1 MRNNF
6 FNKDSW
12 KVEDTN
18 TFFKISYE
26 KNDFN
31 LNEFSFEEVI
41 SFIEKISFRDS
52 FELRLEI
59 DGIQESITDKINKNI
74 ILQFFN
80 NKREENPE
88 VNLELFLD
96 VKKNIDSNVLSIYS
110 FDMFLNFLEEK
121 NLIDCIELFS
131 SILNEKI
138 IFEVLDSDS
147 EIKLYTKSIAI
158 INDHK
163 KLNNELFN
171 FVNRKKKNKLFSENK
186 IITNIHFNSLLADDF
201 HIIYGDNNRIKDLFQ
216 KIESILS
223 FSSVVNTFTLSEYN
237 TFEIKINGYKTV
249 SIDNLN
255 MDFLNGKNELL
266 YRIYEWAYDGGNGTD
281 KIGLIRN
288 VLSLHLDSDGKVKID
303 SEVWDAIHSN
313 YQIYL
318 KENIQSYLEIKNKI
332 GEFILELSSKT
343 YSMADDILNAFK
355 NNILL
360 LLTFIISVVVV
371 NGIKDNG
378 IEKIFCI
385 EYIFVISF
393 LSLISIVWFWLLQ
406 REIIKRF
413 DKATSNV
420 RSILVRNYRQI
431 IMQSEIDNTLKP
443 VILKNKKYLKSQIK
457 DFFLY
462 LLISILLI
470 NVFFWLGN
478 YISIKK
484 TNEKT
489 DIQTNESV
497 DELLNNVKKLLKE
510 LDILNNK
517 LSNKLIK
524 EINELKS
531 TNDKIIEERET
542 YEYKAQDVEKEKKIL
557 LENYNLLNN
566 NNIKISNFSDN
577 K

>member
-1 MRNNF
+1 MSNNF

-12 KVEDTN
+12 EVEDTN

-31 LNEFSFEEVI
+31 LNEFSIKEVI
-41 SFIEKISFRDS
+41 SFIEEIPSRDS

-59 DGIQESITDKINKNI
+59 DGLQESIINKIDKHKI
-74 ILQFFN
+74 IQFFN
-80 NKREENPE
+80 DYRKKKEE
-88 VNLELFLD
+88 VNFELFLE
-96 VKKNIDSNVLSIYS
+96 VKKNKYSNVLSIYS
-110 FDMFLNFLEEK
+110 FNVFLDFLEEK
-121 NLIDCIELFS
+121 KLIDCIELFS
-131 SILNEKI
+131 NMLNEKI
-138 IFEVLDSDS
+138 IFEVLDNGSKV
-147 EIKLYTKSIAI
+147 ELYTKSIAI
-158 INDHK
+158 INRYKD
-163 KLNNELFN
+163 LNNNLLN
-171 FVNRKKKNKLFSENK
+171 FVNRKEKNKLFSENK

-201 HIIYGDNNRIKDLFQ
+201 HIIYGDNNRIIDLFQ

-223 FSSVVNTFTLSEYN
+223 FASVVNTFTLSENN
-237 TFEIKINGYKTV
+237 TFEIKISGYKTI
-249 SIDNLN
+249 SIDNLD
-255 MDFLNGKNELL
+255 MDFFNGKDELL

-288 VLSLHLDSDGKVKID
+288 VLSLHLDSGGKVKID

-343 YSMADDILNAFK
+343 YSMADDVLNTFK
-355 NNILL
+355 NNVLL

-378 IEKIFCI
+378 IDKIFSL
-385 EYIFVISF
+385 EYIFVILF
-393 LSLISIVWFWLLQ
+393 LSVMSIVWFCLLEH
-406 REIIKRF
+406 EIIKRF

-457 DFFLY
+457 VLFKY
-462 LLISILLI
+462 LLIAIFLI
-470 NVFFWLGN
+470 NAFFWLGN

-497 DELLNNVKKLLKE
+497 DELLNNAKKHLKE

-524 EINELKS
+524 EIDELKS
-531 TNDKIIEERET
+531 TNDKIIEEREI
-542 YEYKAQDVEKEKKIL
+542 YEYKVQKVEKENKIL

-566 NNIKISNFSDN
+566 NIKTSNFSDN

>member
-1 MRNNF
+1 MSNNF
-6 FNKDSW
+6 FNKNSW

-26 KNDFN
+26 KNDFD
-31 LNEFSFEEVI
+31 LNEFSIEEVI

-59 DGIQESITDKINKNI
+59 DGIQESITNKIDKDKIVH
-74 ILQFFN
+74 FFN
-80 NKREENPE
+80 NKRK
-88 VNLELFLD
+88 VNDKVDLELFLD
-96 VKKNIDSNVLSIYS
+96 VNKNVDSKILSIYS
-110 FDMFLNFLEEK
+110 FDKFLNFLEDK
-121 NLIDCIELFS
+121 KLIDCIELFS
-131 SILNEKI
+131 NILNEKI
-138 IFEVLDSDS
+138 IFEVLDGDS
-147 EIKLYTKSIAI
+147 KIELYTKSIAI
-158 INDHK
+158 INDYE
-163 KLNNELFN
+163 KLNNELFK
-171 FVNRKKKNKLFSENK
+171 FVDRKEKNNLFSENK
-186 IITNIHFNSLLADDF
+186 ITSNVHFNSLLSDDF
-201 HIIYGDNNRIKDLFQ
+201 HIIYGDNQRIRNIFQ

-223 FSSVVNTFTLSEYN
+223 FASIVNTFTLFDN
-237 TFEIKINGYKTV
+237 TFKIKINGYKTV
-249 SIDNLN
+249 SIDNLD
-255 MDFLNGKNELL
+255 MDFFNGKDELL

-303 SEVWDAIHSN
+303 LEVWDAIHSN

-343 YSMADDILNAFK
+343 YLMADDVLNTFK
-355 NNILL
+355 NNVLL

-378 IEKIFCI
+378 IDKIFSL
-385 EYIFVISF
+385 EYIFVILF
-393 LSLISIVWFWLLQ
+393 LSLISIVWFCLLE

-457 DFFLY
+457 VLFKY
-462 LLISILLI
+462 LLIAIFLI
-470 NVFFWLGN
+470 NAFFWIGN
-478 YISIKK
+478 FSLREDSNNKIDTSSNK
-484 TNEKT
+484 
-489 DIQTNESV
+489 SV
-497 DELLNNVKKLLKE
+497 NILLNNEKE
-510 LDILNNK
+510 HLRQLNILNNK
-517 LSNKLIK
+517 LSNKLVNEINQLKTLNKDTIK
-524 EINELKS
+524 ERNIYQEEILKLQKE
-531 TNDKIIEERET
+531 NIKL
-542 YEYKAQDVEKEKKIL
+542 QDD
-557 LENYNLLNN
+557 YNLL
-566 NNIKISNFSDN
+566 KISNPSDN